1 MKTLVSAALGAV
13 VLCCVA
19 AGAQGQG
26 AAGPVVGTCN
36 FSPVVSNLDRAIDFY
51 SKAIGLQI
59 GTTNTITGA
68 NRSLLDI
75 HGTPK
80 ASMRW
85 AAARM
90 PGSNCGVELVEFG
103 SIDRQPVQPKPYD
116 PGATTLVLQVRD
128 LASAVARAR
137 QTGAQIV
144 SAGGNVISFPNG
156 RGGAVLFKDPDGH
169 YVEFLQLAPQPG
181 AAAPPDDSNIVTW
194 RPRIVVENGDA
205 AVKLYRD
212 LGFQVPPVEF
222 ARNKVF
228 TDLNAIDDV
237 PFRIHN
243 ADVPGGTRLEIVD
256 FQGLP
261 HATVRP
267 RVQDPGAARFQLRV
281 TDLPKVAQLVT
292 AAGGSVVS
300 TNGKAYGLPAGRGG
314 MMTAQAVRDPNGLY
328 LVLVEQIARAIR

>member
-1 MKTLVSAALGAV
+1 MVSTALGAA

-51 SKAIGLQI
+51 SKAIGLQV
-59 GTTNTITGA
+59 GMVNTITDA

-90 PGSNCGVELVEFG
+90 PGGTCGVELVEFG
-103 SIDRQPVQPKPYD
+103 GSDRTPVQPRPYD
-116 PGATTLVLQVRD
+116 VGATTLVLQVRD
-128 LASAVARAR
+128 MASAVARAK
-137 QTGAQIV
+137 QAGAQIV

-156 RGGAVLFKDPDGH
+156 HGGAVLFKDPDGH
-169 YVEFLQLAPQPG
+169 YVEFLQLPAQSGTPAPQG
-181 AAAPPDDSNIVTW
+181 ADNIITW
-194 RPRIVVENGDA
+194 RPRIVVNDGDK
-205 AVKLYRD
+205 AVALYRE
-212 LGFQVPPVEF
+212 LGFQVPSVEF
-222 ARNKVF
+222 GKNKVF
-228 TDLNAIDDV
+228 TDLNAIGDV
-237 PFRIHN
+237 AFRIHN
-243 ADVPGGTRLEIVD
+243 ADVPAGTRLEIVD

-281 TDLPKVAQLVT
+281 TDVPKVAHLVT
-292 AAGGSVVS
+292 DAGGSIVS
-300 TNGKAYGLPAGRGG
+300 TSGRAYELPAGRGG
-314 MMTAQAVRDPNGLY
+314 TITAQAVRDPNGLY
-328 LVLVEQIARAIR
+328 LVLTGQSAGGAR